1 MFKLT
6 SKPAIRRMA
15 NNAEAFDGESMST
28 GRQIQEEVSEC
39 ETAIC
44 NLHHV
49 LQKQATNARSTQ
61 VRRECGLGQ
70 GLPPPAPGDG
80 VRRLLNDIT
89 GKDLHMSALASRK

>member
-1 MFKLT
+1 
-6 SKPAIRRMA
+6 MA

-44 NLHHV
+44 NLHYV
-49 LQKQATNARSTQ
+49 LQKQATDARSTQ

-70 GLPPPAPGDG
+70 GLQSRLPPPAPGDG